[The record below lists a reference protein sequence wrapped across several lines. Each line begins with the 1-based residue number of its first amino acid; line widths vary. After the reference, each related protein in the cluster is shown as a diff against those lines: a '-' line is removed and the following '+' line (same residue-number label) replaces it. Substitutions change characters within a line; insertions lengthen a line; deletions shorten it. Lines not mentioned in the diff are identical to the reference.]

1 MNTLHNNTLKNTPQ
15 IVTTFRLYHLLI
27 PTKITN
33 FALQFEYVGKMRTRL
48 ISIVVTFISIVS
60 CSYQKQ
66 GYKDLIEIDSLLS
79 QEKVDSALYLIEHF
93 SLGNADGETSAYYNL
108 LLAQARYKAYKPIK
122 SDSIINLAIEYYKES
137 NNSDKLAR
145 CYYYRGGML
154 YDLGANKEALD
165 NCKLS
170 ENLLRHSDNYI
181 LKHNVYYLL
190 SSINFHY
197 NEYELA
203 LSYAKKALECSEH
216 TKKEN
221 HLICD
226 YEKLLL
232 FYNTLGYK
240 DSSLYYVN
248 RSIKL
253 VNSMPANPPD
263 IRATYWGNLGVVYAS
278 IDPDKAEAF
287 LEKSIS
293 LAPLDNVY
301 GQLADIS
308 LKKGDTLKAKRLL
321 IEGLSISESLSSKAK
336 ITRLLGRI
344 EQESGHYQ
352 QASEWMRQAQQ
363 LKDSLTRQQRED
375 NIRAQQIAFDREV
388 GQKEADQQL
397 MNALLACGII
407 LFGSAT
413 TFWYL
418 RRRARKAREKASEQL
433 ESAYQEL
440 AATQDDLSSA
450 SQELK
455 SMARQLKSTSKKM
468 DKLEQERREQRQ
480 EQRSQG
486 KTLENGHRLYTEL
499 LSGGNMLKWQRK
511 DVTDFIA
518 YYRQTNPDFA
528 EQADRNYG
536 KLTPNQA
543 VYLILKHL
551 GKADDDIIPVMGIT
565 PGAFRTMCSRITQK
579 D

>member
-1 MNTLHNNTLKNTPQ
+1 MRKT
-15 IVTTFRLYHLLI
+15 
-27 PTKITN
+27 ITII
-33 FALQFEYVGKMRTRL
+33 FVIICL
-48 ISIVVTFISIVS
+48 ISCTH
-60 CSYQKQ
+60 Q
-66 GYKDLIEIDSLLS
+66 GSEVRQLVIIDSLLA
-79 QEKVDSALYLIEHF
+79 QEQTDSALYLIEHF
-93 SLGNADGETSAYYNL
+93 NPSSLDEDLSAYYL
-108 LLAQARYKAYKPIK
+108 LLLTQSRYKAYKPIQ
-122 SDSIINLAIEYYKES
+122 SDSIINLAIDYYES
-137 NNSDKLAR
+137 AGDDDKLAR
-145 CYYYRGGML
+145 CYYYKGGIL
-154 YDLGANKEALD
+154 CDLKRDKEALD
-165 NCKLS
+165 YLKKA
-170 ENLLRHSDNYI
+170 EMLLKHSDNYA
-181 LKHNVYYLL
+181 LQHNIYLFISL
-190 SSINFHY
+190 INGDFQ
-197 NEYELA
+197 EMELA
-203 LSYAKKALECSEH
+203 LIYAKKALECSEH
-216 TKKEN
+216 TRKEE
-221 HLICD
+221 HLVWD
-226 YEKLLL
+226 YENLFLL
-232 FYNTLGYK
+232 YDNMAK
-240 DSSLYYVN
+240 RDSSMFYVN
-248 RSIKL
+248 KCIKL
-253 VNSMPANPPD
+253 IESVSANPPSL
-263 IRATYWGNLGVVYAS
+263 RASLWGNLGVAYAS
-278 IDPDKAEAF
+278 IDPDKAEEF
-287 LEKSIS
+287 LKKSIS
-293 LAPLDNVY
+293 IAPKDNIY

-308 LKKGDTLKAKRLL
+308 LEKGDTLKAKRLL

-344 EQESGHYQ
+344 EQESGHYR
-352 QASEWMRQAQQ
+352 QASEWLRQAQQ

-388 GQKEADQQL
+388 GQKEAHQQL

-418 RRRARKAREKASEQL
+418 RQRARKAREKASEQLQTASEQL